1 MGHFARIPSSP
12 SHSSSARVDAFWKHQ
27 RKRGLLYTRFQRSA
41 LRVSGSS
48 VDASRSIAD
57 TTAFYIY
64 ALSILSS
71 SSDEDEGEQVT
82 TPLTFDASAVKDAI
96 KRHLQAYVVS
106 LSLMS

>member
-1 MGHFARIPSSP
+1 M
-12 SHSSSARVDAFWKHQ
+12 
-27 RKRGLLYTRFQRSA
+27 
-41 LRVSGSS
+41 
-48 VDASRSIAD
+48 AD
-57 TTAFYIY
+57 TTAFYLY
-64 ALSILSS
+64 ALSVLSS